1 MIDAQKGRLIITG
14 VPTYFATTTLRRQ
27 TQQTSSVTHPDN
39 IRRRESVTTSQPAS
53 TMAPTP
59 PTATLPLAALPHAV
73 LPRQDAAPPT
83 ATVTVVPSG
92 NTNTNNDNGSSS
104 SNNSLDTGAI
114 VGIVIGVIVAILLI
128 VWAIKSL
135 SGKPAPDSDRQG
147 WYDDDNEPPRS
158 RRHHHHHNH
167 GGHGGHGGHRSRS
180 RSHHSHHHRH
190 RSRTPRPVVVEKDN
204 YVPVQP
210 PAAYVYP
217 PDGGRRSRSQRR
229 SRSRSGG
236 YYASY

>member
-1 MIDAQKGRLIITG
+1 VCQL
-14 VPTYFATTTLRRQ
+14 TLPPPSSAKTQQQLRHSDCIRRQ
-27 TQQTSSVTHPDN
+27 SVISAP
-39 IRRRESVTTSQPAS
+39 
-53 TMAPTP
+53 TMAPT
-59 PTATLPLAALPHAV
+59 PTATLPLAALLHAV

-83 ATVTVVPSG
+83 ATVTVVPGG
-92 NTNTNNDNGSSS
+92 NTNNNDNGSSS
-104 SNNSLDTGAI
+104 SNSLDTGAI

-147 WYDDDNEPPRS
+147 WYDDEPRS
-158 RRHHHHHNH
+158 RKHHHHH
-167 GGHGGHGGHRSRS
+167 GGHGGHQSRS

-204 YVPVQP
+204 YVPVQS
-210 PAAYVYP
+210 PATAYVYP